1 CSSGSAAVELSLRG
15 VGVKPGDE
23 VIVAAYDYPGNF
35 RTIELLGGKPVLVD
49 VRANGVTIDPASLEQ
64 IHSDSV
70 RAVIVSHLYGE
81 LADVLSIRKICDE
94 RGWHLIEDAC
104 QVPGAGWCSNTGNGS
119 DSPQGSQE
127 TDAGFVPVGALADVV
142 AYSFGGS
149 KLLSAGNGG
158 AVVTRDPRVAAR
170 LKSYVDRPSDAY
182 AFSALQSAVI
192 LPQLSTLRNY
202 NERRTAMA
210 VRMNARD
217 WGALNAH
224 PACEINADVP
234 ASIYK
239 YALVADSQPQAGRDH
254 LIEQLRRIGLP
265 VGKGFRSLH
274 ATSPQRSSKPVPLHR
289 SQVLGENCVVIDHR
303 ALLADNLIERL
314 KQVET

>member
-1 CSSGSAAVELSLRG
+1 MSGEVPSQLSLDDLGWPVWPPNDPAVFQSLQRTWDAGEWGSYHTELHSRCAEQFANLCRVNDRWATDDASPWHRYADRIQRDVNVRLCSSGSAAVELSLRG

-64 IHSDSV
+64 IQSDSV

-104 QVPGAGWCSNTGNGS
+104 QVPGAGWRSNTGNGS
-119 DSPQGSQE
+119 DSPEGSQE

-170 LKSYVDRPSDAY
+170 LKS
-182 AFSALQSAVI
+182 
-192 LPQLSTLRNY
+192 
-202 NERRTAMA
+202 
-210 VRMNARD
+210 
-217 WGALNAH
+217 
-224 PACEINADVP
+224 
-234 ASIYK
+234 
-239 YALVADSQPQAGRDH
+239 
-254 LIEQLRRIGLP
+254 
-265 VGKGFRSLH
+265 
-274 ATSPQRSSKPVPLHR
+274 
-289 SQVLGENCVVIDHR
+289 
-303 ALLADNLIERL
+303 
-314 KQVET
+314 